1 MITLEQTRLL
11 EGKIERAIELIRIL
25 KEENATL
32 RKGLDSAQKRMKEL
46 ETMVDGFKSDQK
58 EIESVILRTIK
69 NLDELEESTQAAAH
83 GDSASPGF
91 SPSGRKAESRPA
103 AGRSAS
109 LRQAGDASVTPD
121 IPIANHSQSTAA
133 NPAAGAREAGQGTGR
148 IEPLSTPEAGNS
160 DREDNKGELDI
171 F

>member
-69 NLDELEESTQAAAH
+69 NLDELEESTQAAAP
-83 GDSASPGF
+83 GGTAPAGF
-91 SPSGRKAESRPA
+91 SPTGRKAENRPA
-103 AGRSAS
+103 NGRATG
-109 LRQAGDASVTPD
+109 LRQAADAPVTP
-121 IPIANHSQSTAA
+121 SVSTATPGQA
-133 NPAAGAREAGQGTGR
+133 PNAAAGAREAGQGTGR
-148 IEPLSTPEAGNS
+148 IEPLSAPEAGDS
-160 DREDNKGELDI
+160 GREDNKGELDI